1 VRVEAALPAR
11 EGDARLDQRNLL
23 PQRRLGQDRRRR
35 PQRRWRQS
43 PGWDGAA
50 AARRAC
56 GELKRVRGVVLP
68 ALQSCPLPP
77 ALGLL
82 LLERLL
88 VRDPLPPLVR
98 GEARRDDV
106 LELALQ
112 KGHLPDE
119 SLERLLD
126 RRVLARRAG
135 PAPLLHQ
142 RGEEGRDLAVL
153 SNRRVAGGLTDRGQL
168 TLASATAWRALIRED
183 VDRVG
188 RCDSLDRVGRCDSLD
203 RGGRCD
209 SLDRVGRCDSL
220 DRGGRC
226 DSLDC
231 CLIKR
236 HCILVQ
242 GVLVCA
248 HNDDPSRK
256 ENLRAGRRRRREA
269 GRGGEQRCS
278 DHHLGGE
285 DDPPVQK
292 KYPYL

>member
-1 VRVEAALPAR
+1 MRVEAALPAR

-68 ALQSCPLPP
+68 ALQSRPLPP

-188 RCDSLDRVGRCDSLD
+188 RCDN
-203 RGGRCD
+203 
-209 SLDRVGRCDSL
+209 LDRVGRCDSL

-236 HCILVQ
+236 HCILVR

-278 DHHLGGE
+278 DHHLGG
-285 DDPPVQK
+285 
-292 KYPYL
+292 